1 MFWDEGEP
9 LKESVIKTVFKKVF
23 ASSAEETIR
32 VPSIKNS
39 LLSALYFLCFRDLKY
54 FILDLEIILRV
65 IFLCL
70 QLLF

>member
-1 MFWDEGEP
+1 MFWDEAES

-39 LLSALYFLCFRDLKY
+39 LLSSLYFLYFRDLKC
-54 FILDLEIILRV
+54 FILDLEIIQSI
-65 IFLCL
+65 IFLYL
-70 QLLF
+70 